1 MSGALARF
9 SATDVPFEPGLP
21 PARQFRL
28 VCDHGETV
36 MTHLFGPAPSDAD
49 ALALLRD
56 RLEAEERCGC
66 AASVTTEE
74 ARA

>member
-1 MSGALARF
+1 MSRLARF
-9 SATDVPFEPGLP
+9 SATDVAVLPGVQ

-28 VCDHGETV
+28 VCEHGETV
-36 MTHLFGPAPSDAD
+36 LTHVFGPAPSDED
-49 ALALLRD
+49 ALALLRA
-56 RLEAEERCGC
+56 RLEAAERCGC